1 MSDFFNK
8 IIAAAKTSK
17 RLEQQRRNVAFAVHG
32 AHMRDDDV
40 GPARNDL
47 KLPASSAQKLTGA
60 LAFKKLG
67 QRQGS
72 LTFDVHEADHAPVY
86 IDLSQMSKPTSTQ
99 MSNPTSTQMSN
110 PTSSN
115 QETESSETNQSN
127 NQAMTGGAPGQVD
140 NADDKNSSDRNDGN
154 SDNESDS
161 GNESD
166 ASEDEKCGLC
176 HSFRYKAAPNDP
188 KGVLIQCFSHTLGDL
203 NLPQNGCGLWFHAGC
218 IALDNAPETDWV
230 CRGCAKKNN
239 WVRPDTDIQYGLV
252 LEHSTPDP
260 EKPRNHF
267 SLPERPIQEGT
278 SSNIS
283 K

>member
-1 MSDFFNK
+1 
-8 IIAAAKTSK
+8 
-17 RLEQQRRNVAFAVHG
+17 
-32 AHMRDDDV
+32 MRDDDV
-40 GPARNDL
+40 GPARNDF

-86 IDLSQMSKPTSTQ
+86 IDLSQMSNPTSTQMSNPTSTQ

-161 GNESD
+161 GNELD
-166 ASEDEKCGLC
+166 ASEDEPGLP
-176 HSFRYKAAPNDP
+176 SGQRLYID
-188 KGVLIQCFSHTLGDL
+188 GRSQ
-203 NLPQNGCGLWFHAGC
+203 
-218 IALDNAPETDWV
+218 
-230 CRGCAKKNN
+230 
-239 WVRPDTDIQYGLV
+239 
-252 LEHSTPDP
+252 
-260 EKPRNHF
+260 
-267 SLPERPIQEGT
+267 T
-278 SSNIS
+278 SRAE
-283 K
+283 